1 LYKKAQELGLDLCP
15 AEVGPRM
22 RLAEINQPIGDYYW
36 IAMKQLADSRGNP
49 GVFLVERDESGPWLR
64 GDWARPGNEWGP
76 RRGFVFSLR
85 KKA

>member
-36 IAMKQLADSRGNP
+36 IAMKQLAGSYGRP
-49 GVFLVERDESGPWLR
+49 SVFSVGRRESAPWL
-64 GDWARPGNEWGP
+64 GGGWATPGSGWDPESE
-76 RRGFVFSLR
+76 FVLSLR